1 MNRYFVNKDTTS
13 KDTNTSLPSNSGLLK
28 LFGSTAPFYKVF
40 LCDPLMDSADQRCT
54 TCGHMRSS
62 IMKFAAVHMQF

>member
-40 LCDPLMDSADQRCT
+40 LCDPLMDSARHGWIVQINGAQPAA
-54 TCGHMRSS
+54 TCGLR
-62 IMKFAAVHMQF
+62 